1 MPELK
6 MQDAQLLLKKIYANP
21 KNYDLKSIDGVV
33 SGGDDQVSFR
43 LYKTKEKVVFEVIVD
58 ELIFKNS
65 TGDWTNSLIMLENAI
80 RKIEGE
86 AENSKIE
93 QAKDKLRK
101 YLAEE

>member
-1 MPELK
+1 
-6 MQDAQLLLKKIYANP
+6 
-21 KNYDLKSIDGVV
+21 VV

-80 RKIEGE
+80 RK
-86 AENSKIE
+86 NRRRS
-93 QAKDKLRK
+93 RK
-101 YLAEE
+101 FQNRTSNR